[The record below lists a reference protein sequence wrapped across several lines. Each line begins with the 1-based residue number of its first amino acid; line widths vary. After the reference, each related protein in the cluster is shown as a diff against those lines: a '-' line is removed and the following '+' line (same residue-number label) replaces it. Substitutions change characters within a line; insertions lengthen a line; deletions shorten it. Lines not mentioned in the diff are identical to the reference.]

1 MKPSPLFTD
10 FIPEDEPHP
19 KAKPTPASEYGS
31 DDISD
36 LRPAGTS
43 KKHIYQQHF
52 TPAERRNLKTIPE
65 NDITSEIFLLRSTL
79 ARVFEQFTGNNTK
92 NKKSPGTLK
101 IDLEVC
107 STISRSA
114 IVLGSLVAFHNKTH
128 NSKSDLGD
136 TILQA
141 LREMNPD
148 EDLC

>member
-10 FIPEDEPHP
+10 FISNDKPQP
-19 KAKPTPASEYGS
+19 KAKPTPSSESFS

-52 TPAERRNLKTIPE
+52 TPAERRNLKAVPE
-65 NDITSEIFLLRSTL
+65 NDISSEIFLLRHTL
-79 ARVFEQFTGNNTK
+79 AGVFSQLVGNNTK

-107 STISRSA
+107 STFSRAA
-114 IVLGSLVAFHNKTH
+114 IVLSSLVAFHNKTH

-141 LREMNPD
+141 LSELNPD
-148 EDLC
+148 EDL